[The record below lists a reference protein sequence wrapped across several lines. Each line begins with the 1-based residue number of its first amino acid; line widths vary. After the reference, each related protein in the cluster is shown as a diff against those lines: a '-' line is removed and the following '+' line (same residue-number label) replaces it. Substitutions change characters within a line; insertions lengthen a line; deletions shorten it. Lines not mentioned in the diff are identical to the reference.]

1 MKIIIIHKVMKM
13 KKLPSIIIPF
23 LFMLGLGNMQAA
35 ELNTVDLYNAKVS
48 NVNQSL
54 LLTGTV
60 EAKQNAGLASL
71 QAGVVAE
78 LFVEVGDKVAKG
90 QKLLALDAKLAELS
104 LIQVKAQKSAAMAEK
119 AEAERLYI
127 EVINLSKQQLVAETL
142 LGERLSRLEI
152 AKSEL
157 GRVDAE
163 LIYQQEILARH
174 TLYAP
179 FAGIIAQRQVNVG
192 EWVTQQSQVLTLVE
206 QANMRLNLAIPQE
219 YFIQLNNNANVD
231 VVVTPDVIGAPLVN
245 ARLDRLVAVAS
256 NSSRTVTGLVE
267 LPNDFNWI
275 AGMSAK
281 ANIKLPTNSES
292 LVWLPK
298 SAIKQH
304 PDGGSSVFVVENSQ
318 AKRVLVK
325 IVKTQDEQVA
335 VSGAKADKP
344 FVVSGVELLQS
355 GDKVKVRQIIGD
367 AL

>member
-1 MKIIIIHKVMKM
+1 
-13 KKLPSIIIPF
+13 
-23 LFMLGLGNMQAA
+23 
-35 ELNTVDLYNAKVS
+35 
-48 NVNQSL
+48 
-54 LLTGTV
+54 
-60 EAKQNAGLASL
+60 
-71 QAGVVAE
+71 
-78 LFVEVGDKVAKG
+78 
-90 QKLLALDAKLAELS
+90 
-104 LIQVKAQKSAAMAEK
+104 
-119 AEAERLYI
+119 
-127 EVINLSKQQLVAETL
+127 
-142 LGERLSRLEI
+142 
-152 AKSEL
+152 
-157 GRVDAE
+157 
-163 LIYQQEILARH
+163 
-174 TLYAP
+174 
-179 FAGIIAQRQVNVG
+179 
-192 EWVTQQSQVLTLVE
+192 LVE